1 MKEKIHL
8 KKKDWILILVIIV
21 VAGLS
26 FFLHNLLGAKGANCV
41 VVKVDGKIEGTYSLG
56 KDQEISINGG
66 TNKLAIKYNRASMVE
81 ADCPDQL
88 CVKQRSISKAHES
101 IICLPNKVVVEV
113 ESAEGSTFDAI
124 SN

>member
-1 MKEKIHL
+1 M
-8 KKKDWILILVIIV
+8 KKKDWVLIAIIIV
-21 VAGLS
+21 VAGLA

-56 KDQEISINGG
+56 EDQEISINGG
-66 TNKLAIKYNRASMVE
+66 TNTLVIKNNRAKMKE

-88 CVKQRSISKAHES
+88 CVNQKAISKNNES

-113 ESAEGSTFDAI
+113 ESSENSEFDAV